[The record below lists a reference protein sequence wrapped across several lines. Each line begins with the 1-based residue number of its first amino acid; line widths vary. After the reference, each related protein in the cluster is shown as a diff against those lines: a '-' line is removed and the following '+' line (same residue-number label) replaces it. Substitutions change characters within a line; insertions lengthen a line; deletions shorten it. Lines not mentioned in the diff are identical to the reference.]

1 MTLHNSTHF
10 WNGDT
15 LVLHLFLKLRASQN
29 EWVGQYNGR
38 IRLSYYSAPVDNQ
51 ANRECVKFFS
61 KSLKTA
67 KTNVNVVRGRTSST
81 KTVEIHHSD
90 PEGWK
95 KILEL
100 LGD

>member
-1 MTLHNSTHF
+1 M
-10 WNGDT
+10 GRPIEQADT
-15 LVLHLFLKLRASQN
+15 SL
-29 EWVGQYNGR
+29 
-38 IRLSYYSAPVDNQ
+38 YYSTLIDNQ

-81 KTVEIHHSD
+81 KAVEIHHPD

>member
-1 MTLHNSTHF
+1 MEWRHLGAASLSATSYLAKRIGSPIRRA
-10 WNGDT
+10 DT
-15 LVLHLFLKLRASQN
+15 SL
-29 EWVGQYNGR
+29 
-38 IRLSYYSAPVDNQ
+38 YYSATVDNQ
-51 ANRECVKFFS
+51 TNRECVKFFS

-67 KTNVNVVRGRTSST
+67 KTNVNVVQSRTSST
-81 KTVEIHHSD
+81 KTVETHHPD

>member
-1 MTLHNSTHF
+1 MDRPIQQA
-10 WNGDT
+10 DT
-15 LVLHLFLKLRASQN
+15 SL
-29 EWVGQYNGR
+29 
-38 IRLSYYSAPVDNQ
+38 YYSDPVDNQ

-67 KTNVNVVRGRTSST
+67 KTNVNVVQSRTSST
-81 KTVEIHHSD
+81 KTVETHHPD

>member
-1 MTLHNSTHF
+1 MEWRHLGAASLSATSYLAKRM
-10 WNGDT
+10 GMPIQQADT
-15 LVLHLFLKLRASQN
+15 SL
-29 EWVGQYNGR
+29 
-38 IRLSYYSAPVDNQ
+38 YYSAPVDNQ

-81 KTVEIHHSD
+81 KTVEIHHPD

>member
-1 MTLHNSTHF
+1 MEWRHLGAASLSATSNLAKRMGRPIQQS
-10 WNGDT
+10 DT
-15 LVLHLFLKLRASQN
+15 SL
-29 EWVGQYNGR
+29 YC
-38 IRLSYYSAPVDNQ
+38 SAPVDNQ
-51 ANRECVKFFS
+51 ANLECVKFFS

-67 KTNVNVVRGRTSST
+67 KTNVNVVRGRTTST
-81 KTVEIHHSD
+81 KAIEIHHPD

>member
-1 MTLHNSTHF
+1 MEWRHLGATSLSATSCLAKRI
-10 WNGDT
+10 GRPIQRADT
-15 LVLHLFLKLRASQN
+15 SL
-29 EWVGQYNGR
+29 
-38 IRLSYYSAPVDNQ
+38 YYSAPVDNQ

-81 KTVEIHHSD
+81 KTVEIHHPD

>member
-1 MTLHNSTHF
+1 MEWRHLGAASLSATSCLAKRM
-10 WNGDT
+10 GKPIQRVDT
-15 LVLHLFLKLRASQN
+15 SL
-29 EWVGQYNGR
+29 
-38 IRLSYYSAPVDNQ
+38 YYSAPVDNQ

-81 KTVEIHHSD
+81 KTVEIHHPD

>member
-1 MTLHNSTHF
+1 MEWRHF
-10 WNGDT
+10 GAASVSASSCVAKRMGRPIQRADT
-15 LVLHLFLKLRASQN
+15 SL
-29 EWVGQYNGR
+29 
-38 IRLSYYSAPVDNQ
+38 YYSAPVDNQ
-51 ANRECVKFFS
+51 AYRECVKFFS

-81 KTVEIHHSD
+81 KTVEIHHPD

>member
-1 MTLHNSTHF
+1 MCE
-10 WNGDT
+10 
-15 LVLHLFLKLRASQN
+15 V
-29 EWVGQYNGR
+29 
-38 IRLSYYSAPVDNQ
+38 
-51 ANRECVKFFS
+51 FF
-61 KSLKTA
+61 KIIKTA

-81 KTVEIHHSD
+81 KTVEIHHPD

>member
-10 WNGDT
+10 WNGKNLGAASLSATSCLAKRIGRPIRRADT
-15 LVLHLFLKLRASQN
+15 SL
-29 EWVGQYNGR
+29 
-38 IRLSYYSAPVDNQ
+38 YYSSPIVNQDNLV
-51 ANRECVKFFS
+51 CVKFFS

-67 KTNVNVVRGRTSST
+67 KTNVNVVRGRTSIT
-81 KTVEIHHSD
+81 KTVEIHHTD
-90 PEGWK
+90 AEGWK

>member
-1 MTLHNSTHF
+1 M
-10 WNGDT
+10 GRPIQ
-15 LVLHLFLKLRASQN
+15 RADKS
-29 EWVGQYNGR
+29 
-38 IRLSYYSAPVDNQ
+38 LYYSPLVDNQ
-51 ANRECVKFFS
+51 ANLECVKFFS

-67 KTNVNVVRGRTSST
+67 KINVVVVRGRTSST
-81 KTVEIHHSD
+81 KTVEIHHPD

>member
-1 MTLHNSTHF
+1 M
-10 WNGDT
+10 GRPIQRADT
-15 LVLHLFLKLRASQN
+15 SL
-29 EWVGQYNGR
+29 
-38 IRLSYYSAPVDNQ
+38 YYSAPVDNQ

-81 KTVEIHHSD
+81 KTVEIHRPD
-90 PEGWK
+90 REGWK

>member
-1 MTLHNSTHF
+1 MGKPIQLADTSLH
-10 WNGDT
+10 
-15 LVLHLFLKLRASQN
+15 
-29 EWVGQYNGR
+29 
-38 IRLSYYSAPVDNQ
+38 YSALVNNQ

-67 KTNVNVVRGRTSST
+67 KTYVNVVRGRTSST
-81 KTVEIHHSD
+81 KTVEIHHPD

>member
-1 MTLHNSTHF
+1 M
-10 WNGDT
+10 GRPIQQADT
-15 LVLHLFLKLRASQN
+15 SLC
-29 EWVGQYNGR
+29 
-38 IRLSYYSAPVDNQ
+38 YSAPVDNQ
-51 ANRECVKFFS
+51 ANLKYVKFFS

-67 KTNVNVVRGRTSST
+67 KTNVNVVRGLTSST
-81 KTVEIHHSD
+81 KAVEIHHPD

>member
-1 MTLHNSTHF
+1 MG
-10 WNGDT
+10 WPIQRADT
-15 LVLHLFLKLRASQN
+15 SL
-29 EWVGQYNGR
+29 
-38 IRLSYYSAPVDNQ
+38 YYLAPVDNQ
-51 ANRECVKFFS
+51 ANRKCVKFFS

-67 KTNVNVVRGRTSST
+67 KTYVNVVRGQTSST
-81 KTVEIHHSD
+81 KTVEIHHPD

>member
-1 MTLHNSTHF
+1 MEWRHLDAASLSATSYLAKRI
-10 WNGDT
+10 GRPIQQADT
-15 LVLHLFLKLRASQN
+15 SL
-29 EWVGQYNGR
+29 
-38 IRLSYYSAPVDNQ
+38 YYSAPVDNQ

-81 KTVEIHHSD
+81 KTIEIHHPD

-95 KILEL
+95 KIFEL

>member
-1 MTLHNSTHF
+1 M
-10 WNGDT
+10 
-15 LVLHLFLKLRASQN
+15 LHLFLQTHASQN

-38 IRLSYYSAPVDNQ
+38 IRLCITQ
-51 ANRECVKFFS
+51 LLLTIKANRECVKFFS

-67 KTNVNVVRGRTSST
+67 KTNVNVVRGRTSNT
-81 KTVEIHHSD
+81 KTVEIHHLD

>member
-1 MTLHNSTHF
+1 MEWIQLGATSLSATSYLAKLM
-10 WNGDT
+10 GRPIQQADT
-15 LVLHLFLKLRASQN
+15 SL
-29 EWVGQYNGR
+29 
-38 IRLSYYSAPVDNQ
+38 YYSAPVDNQ

-67 KTNVNVVRGRTSST
+67 KTNGNVVQSRTSST
-81 KTVEIHHSD
+81 KTVETHHPD
-90 PEGWK
+90 PEDWK

>member
-1 MTLHNSTHF
+1 LEWRHLGAASLSAISCLTKRMGSPIQQA
-10 WNGDT
+10 DT
-15 LVLHLFLKLRASQN
+15 SL
-29 EWVGQYNGR
+29 
-38 IRLSYYSAPVDNQ
+38 YYSAPVDNQ

-67 KTNVNVVRGRTSST
+67 KTNVNVVRGQTSTT
-81 KTVEIHHSD
+81 KTVEIHHPD
-90 PEGWK
+90 PEGWE